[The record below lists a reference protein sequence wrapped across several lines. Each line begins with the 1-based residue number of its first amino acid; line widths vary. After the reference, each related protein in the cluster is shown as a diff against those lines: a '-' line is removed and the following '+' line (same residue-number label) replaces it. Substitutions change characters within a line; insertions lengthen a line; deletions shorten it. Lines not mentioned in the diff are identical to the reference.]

1 MWRKKAGAT
10 SFLSLRMKDFIQILI
25 VAGLPLICALLEP
38 PGKCCTLEEYLIR
51 KSKGVAI
58 ILPTYYFFSKTSKRF
73 FLEGINQGRS
83 CDIGTFKEISR

>member
-1 MWRKKAGAT
+1 
-10 SFLSLRMKDFIQILI
+10 MKDFIQILI

-58 ILPTYYFFSKTSKRF
+58 LLPTTSLVKRANDFS
-73 FLEGINQGRS
+73 L
-83 CDIGTFKEISR
+83 KELTKAEVVI

>member
-51 KSKGVAI
+51 KSKGVVLYY
-58 ILPTYYFFSKTSKRF
+58 LPTTSLVKRANDFS
-73 FLEGINQGRS
+73 L
-83 CDIGTFKEISR
+83 KELTKAKVV

>member
-58 ILPTYYFFSKTSKRF
+58 ILPSTTSLVKRANDFS
-73 FLEGINQGRS
+73 L
-83 CDIGTFKEISR
+83 KELTKAKVVI

>member
-58 ILPTYYFFSKTSKRF
+58 LLPTTSLVKRANDFS
-73 FLEGINQGRS
+73 L
-83 CDIGTFKEISR
+83 KELTKAEVVI

>member
-58 ILPTYYFFSKTSKRF
+58 ILPTYYTSLVKRANDFS
-73 FLEGINQGRS
+73 L
-83 CDIGTFKEISR
+83 KELTKAEVVI

>member
-58 ILPTYYFFSKTSKRF
+58 ILPTTSLVKRANDFS
-73 FLEGINQGRS
+73 L
-83 CDIGTFKEISR
+83 KELTKAEVVI